1 MERLPQIKNVYV
13 VASVFALFFFAL
25 LMAQMIHHEIT
36 GSILS
41 VDVSDMAGFMG
52 VWAILAYLLDVVC
65 FGGLIVFFIRWRKK
79 GKGVSSYSRSV
90 E

>member
-1 MERLPQIKNVYV
+1 MERSPQIKVVYV
-13 VASVFALFFFAL
+13 WASIFGLFFFAL

-41 VDVSDMAGFMG
+41 VDVSDMAGFLG

-65 FGGLIVFFIRWRKK
+65 FGGLIIFFVRWRKRK
-79 GKGVSSYSRSV
+79 RR
-90 E
+90 EFI

>member
-1 MERLPQIKNVYV
+1 MERSPQIKGAYV
-13 VASVFALFFFAL
+13 WAGIFGLFFFAL

-41 VDVSDMAGFMG
+41 VDVSDMAGFLG

-65 FGGLIVFFIRWRKK
+65 FGGLIIFFVRWRKRK
-79 GKGVSSYSRSV
+79 RR
-90 E
+90 EFI